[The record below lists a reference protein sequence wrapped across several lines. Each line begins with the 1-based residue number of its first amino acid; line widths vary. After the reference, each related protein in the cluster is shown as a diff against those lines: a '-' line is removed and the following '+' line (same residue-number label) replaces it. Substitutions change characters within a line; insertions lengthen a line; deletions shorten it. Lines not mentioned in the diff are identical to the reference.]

1 MTKIDWSKY
10 PVIPGFDSLKWKWET
25 QRKIY
30 EETKGMTWEEQRE
43 RLHQASE
50 QAAVRRKALAERR
63 AAEVQTQ

>member
-25 QRKIY
+25 QKKIY

-43 RLHQASE
+43 RLRRASE
-50 QAAVRRKALAERR
+50 RAALRRDALARSR
-63 AAEVQTQ
+63 AAEAN